1 MPGYI
6 YLIMMADGVYKVG
19 RTFQEFGTHIKRLK
33 SYPADSQIVYV
44 RRTNGDAVVIERE
57 IIKAFQT
64 EFGIHP
70 RGREFFTGND
80 TRMVQIIDAFLVCQ
94 YKREFKPLEH
104 FMVSDHIKYGPE
116 FFCPQQVFVSR
127 FFQYCKDTGFQKVPF
142 TPDMYSDLFE
152 ERGIEVRHEEKIHND
167 RFYPPQ
173 TIFFGV
179 DFVDDPYP

>member
-6 YLIMMADGVYKVG
+6 YLIMMADNVYKVG
-19 RTFQEFGTHIKRLK
+19 RTFQEFGNHLKRLK

-44 RRTNGDAVVIERE
+44 RRTNGDAVVLERE

-64 EFGIHP
+64 EFGSHP

-104 FMVSDHIKYGPE
+104 FMVSEHLKYGSE
-116 FFCPQQVFVSR
+116 LFCPQRVFVAR
-127 FFQYCKDTGFQKVPF
+127 FFQYCKDNGFKMVPF
-142 TPDMYSDLFE
+142 TPDLYTDVFE
-152 ERGIEVRHEEKIHND
+152 ERGIEVRNEEKVYYGQ
-167 RFYPPQ
+167 FFSPQ
-173 TIFFGV
+173 PMFFGV
-179 DFVDDPYP
+179 DFAMVD